1 MINNLKLE
9 FGEKSIDYLN
19 GQPYRTRVVLKNDDG
34 AYYPVF
40 FDVESVNLPDIELF
54 QKALDVVYQKNSS
67 GRAETEQFNL
77 IGEKIAKYDE
87 LIEKSQKA
95 IKELEGVTEK
105 AIPTIAKMEEQL
117 ALADSS
123 RTGFTSLVLLLY
135 GKGTLTDED
144 LIETGLFEI

>member
-1 MINNLKLE
+1 MRLE
-9 FGEKSIDYLN
+9 FQRKSLDFNLDGSLRGTIVTLGHMDGGHL
-19 GQPYRTRVVLKNDDG
+19 PVVLTGDKTDFSNQ
-34 AYYPVF
+34 
-40 FDVESVNLPDIELF
+40 ELF
-54 QKALDVVYQKNSS
+54 DMAMEKHYEENFPQ
-67 GRAETEQFNL
+67 RAENEKFNL
-77 IGEKIAKYDE
+77 LGEKIAKYDE

>member
-1 MINNLKLE
+1 MDKLYATIRKTPPPDVCETINSN
-9 FGEKSIDYLN
+9 
-19 GQPYRTRVVLKNDDG
+19 Q
-34 AYYPVF
+34 
-40 FDVESVNLPDIELF
+40 ELF
-54 QKALDVVYQKNSS
+54 DMAMEKHYEGNFPQ
-67 GRAETEQFNL
+67 RAENEKFNL
-77 IGEKIAKYDE
+77 LGEKIAKYDE
-87 LIEKSQKA
+87 LIEKSQNA

-135 GKGTLTDED
+135 GKGALTDED

>member
-1 MINNLKLE
+1 M
-9 FGEKSIDYLN
+9 EKN
-19 GQPYRTRVVLKNDDG
+19 
-34 AYYPVF
+34 
-40 FDVESVNLPDIELF
+40 
-54 QKALDVVYQKNSS
+54 YQENFPQ
-67 GRAETEQFNL
+67 RAENEKFNL

>member
-1 MINNLKLE
+1 MKLE
-9 FGEKSIDYLN
+9 FLSKSVDYVGGE
-19 GQPYRTRVVLKNDDG
+19 PYQTRVVLGNSEG
-34 AYYPVF
+34 AVYPF
-40 FDVESVNLPDIELF
+40 FFAADFINKDNGELF
-54 QKALDVVYQKNSS
+54 KLAMEKNYQENFPQ
-67 GRAETEQFNL
+67 RAENEKFNL